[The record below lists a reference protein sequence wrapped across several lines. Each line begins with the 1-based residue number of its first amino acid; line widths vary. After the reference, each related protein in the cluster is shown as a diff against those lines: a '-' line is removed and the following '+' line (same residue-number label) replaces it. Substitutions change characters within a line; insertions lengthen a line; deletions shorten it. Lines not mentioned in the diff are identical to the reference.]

1 MRPVFL
7 LFTFC
12 HTQWWRHMHFII
24 LKMIAIVAASEC
36 TQFVFGRGSS
46 TLAGLWGT
54 LLLRGREEEGRGGSR
69 KFLDPPRVQT
79 AGVMHVRQS
88 RHQTALC
95 RRPACCM
102 VVQASST
109 LHGWSKRPACCMV
122 VQASSTLHGWSKRPL
137 IRQSHSAPHVSSDRS
152 INIWLGWCFSD
163 CVC

>member
-12 HTQWWRHMHFII
+12 RTQWWRHMHFII
-24 LKMIAIVAASEC
+24 LKMIATVTASEC
-36 TQFVFGRGSS
+36 TQFVFGRGSR

-79 AGVMHVRQS
+79 AGVMRVRQS
-88 RHQTALC
+88 RHQTALR

-109 LHGWSKRPACCMV
+109 LHGWSKRPLM
-122 VQASSTLHGWSKRPL
+122 
-137 IRQSHSAPHVSSDRS
+137 RQSHSAPHVSSDRS